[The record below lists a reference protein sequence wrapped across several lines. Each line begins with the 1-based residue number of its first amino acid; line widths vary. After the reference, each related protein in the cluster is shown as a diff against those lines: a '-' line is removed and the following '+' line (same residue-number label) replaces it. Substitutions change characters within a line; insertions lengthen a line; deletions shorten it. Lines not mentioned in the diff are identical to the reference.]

1 MNYHFLE
8 QAVFSRSFLEVTD
21 NNLDEISTVYSEPS
35 MFFNLALEASDA
47 RDIQRANLQIILQ
60 GVEDYF
66 SQKSIAWL
74 TTPR

>member
-1 MNYHFLE
+1 M
-8 QAVFSRSFLEVTD
+8 EVTD
-21 NNLDEISTVYSEPS
+21 NNLDVISTVYSEPS